1 MNAPK
6 CRSCD
11 VVMTEGCIPDF
22 GYGRVDQQSWMEGP
36 PEKSLWLQ
44 NLKLS
49 GKRRFAITAYRCPNC
64 GKVELYA
71 VTPVD

>member
-11 VVMTEGCIPDF
+11 VVMIEGCIPDF
-22 GYGRVDQQSWMEGP
+22 SYGRVDQQSWMEGP
-36 PEKSLWLQ
+36 AQKSRWLKI
-44 NLKLS
+44 LKV
-49 GKRRFAITAYRCPNC
+49 GRRKRLPITAYRCPSC

-71 VTPVD
+71 LEAR